1 MLPCQDVSSQEGSDR
16 FVLFSRK
23 PGVCN
28 QAFSMF
34 NCRDLDGGLSVLHK
48 DYSIKCSTDQ
58 HAAFELIAAAYV
70 VCVSL
75 GIPLYMVRSTKCLRL
90 FYNISQSVTLGP
102 WAGATHGAA
111 DEGLR
116 RGERLRA
123 VRGAAGG
130 GRAEAGRPGG
140 GRRDS
145 GRHHWTRVQLP
156 GERIQTEILLLGRC
170 PLP

>member
-1 MLPCQDVSSQEGSDR
+1 MQHRKVLTG
-16 FVLFSRK
+16 VLFSRQ

-75 GIPLYMVRSTKCLRL
+75 GIPLYMVRSTSLSYSHSDFC
-90 FYNISQSVTLGP
+90 T
-102 WAGATHGAA
+102 A
-111 DEGLR
+111 
-116 RGERLRA
+116 
-123 VRGAAGG
+123 
-130 GRAEAGRPGG
+130 
-140 GRRDS
+140 
-145 GRHHWTRVQLP
+145 
-156 GERIQTEILLLGRC
+156 
-170 PLP
+170 